1 MIDMRDIYSKRNK
14 RVPDRLVY
22 NQFDEK
28 LRVQIIRTWNK
39 FFNQYDEETSEKL
52 WDKINSLICDEHGKH
67 TLLEDNLGTWKE
79 SYRCRH
85 YFENLE
91 SLDESFDVIEIVFRA
106 ISKIPKVIHQKKI
119 SLRPEEVIIELN
131 KRFRENDFGYEFTKG
146 MIVRVDNKLLHKDIV
161 KQVIQLTNDSFFLNA
176 NEEFL
181 SALNHIRHGRNK
193 EALNDSLK
201 SFESTMKI
209 IIHDMGWDYNETDT
223 ASKLIQKCLDN
234 ELIPKSLQSQFS
246 ALRTTLEAG
255 IPTIR
260 NKNSG
265 HGQGPKKIVVP
276 GSLATYTIYMT
287 GNCINYL
294 IELYKEKKPN
304 S

>member
-1 MIDMRDIYSKRNK
+1 MRDIYSKRNK
-14 RVPDRLVY
+14 KAPDQLVY
-22 NQFDEK
+22 DRIDEK
-28 LRVQIIRTWNK
+28 LRVQIIRTWKK

-52 WDKINSLICDEHGKH
+52 WGQINTVICDEHGKH
-67 TLLEDNLGTWKE
+67 TLLKDDWFRNKE
-79 SYRCRH
+79 YYRCQN

-91 SLDESFDVIEIVFRA
+91 SLEKSFDVIEIVFRA
-106 ISKIPKVIHQKKI
+106 ISKIPEFVNQRITY
-119 SLRPEEVIIELN
+119 SPEEIVKELN
-131 KRFRENDFGYEFTKG
+131 ERFRENDFGFEFTKG
-146 MIVRVDNKLLHKDIV
+146 RMVRVDNKLLHKDILN
-161 KQVIQLTNDSFFLNA
+161 QVIQLTNERLFINA

-181 SALNHIRHGRNK
+181 SALDHLRHRRNK

-209 IIHDMGWDYNETDT
+209 IIHEMGWGYDERDT
-223 ASKLIQKCLDN
+223 ASKLIQKCLEN

-276 GSLATYTIYMT
+276 DSLATYSIYMT
-287 GNCINYL
+287 GTCINYL
-294 IELYKEKKPN
+294 IELYRERSSTAN
-304 S
+304 R

>member
-1 MIDMRDIYSKRNK
+1 MRDIYSIRNK
-14 RVPDRLVY
+14 KAPDQLVY
-22 NQFDEK
+22 DRINER
-28 LRVQIIRTWNK
+28 LRVQIIRTWKK

-52 WDKINSLICDEHGKH
+52 WGEINSIICDVHGKH
-67 TLLEDNLGTWKE
+67 TLLEDGWSRYKE
-79 SYRCRH
+79 FYRCQH

-91 SLDESFDVIEIVFRA
+91 SIEQSFDVIEIVFRA
-106 ISKIPKVIHQKKI
+106 ISKIPEIFQQSI
-119 SLRPEEVIIELN
+119 SHSPEEIVNELN
-131 KRFRENDFGYEFTKG
+131 ERFRENDFGYEFTEG
-146 MIVRVDNKLLHKDIV
+146 RIVRVDNKLLHKDIV
-161 KQVIQLTNDSFFLNA
+161 NQVIQLTNESLFTNA
-176 NEEFL
+176 NEEYL
-181 SALNHIRHGRNK
+181 SALDHLRHRRNK

-209 IIHDMGWDYNETDT
+209 ITHEMGWNYDENDT

-265 HGQGPKKIVVP
+265 HGQGPKKITVP
-276 GSLATYTIYMT
+276 DSLASYSIYMT
-287 GNCINYL
+287 GTCINYL
-294 IELYKEKKPN
+294 IELYKEKKPSN
-304 S
+304 